1 MATFFIRHLS
11 FYGRSGALQG
21 EVALKTNERWLRR
34 VWFLENCPNDFLV
47 QASEGGH
54 LLPV

>member
-1 MATFFIRHLS
+1 MATFFIRQLS

-47 QASEGGH
+47 QAS
-54 LLPV
+54 